1 MVFEFKKRLKR
12 MTQTIR
18 TCVINLKIS
27 YRQLSMSK
35 DLTLS
40 KNKCLSTSFTRSAH

>member
-1 MVFEFKKRLKR
+1 MP
-12 MTQTIR
+12 
-18 TCVINLKIS
+18 
-27 YRQLSMSK
+27 K

>member
-1 MVFEFKKRLKR
+1 MR
-12 MTQTIR
+12 
-18 TCVINLKIS
+18 
-27 YRQLSMSK
+27 K